1 MLYTDLENPTSNK
14 IYQEVG
20 YRRVGDTM
28 QSRFPQ
34 NAASEPSTT
43 AYRSACD
50 TSDSH
55 FSLARQRLRTAPQ
68 TVPLAVM
75 GEVPLGRLLT
85 RQLPARLEVRGS
97 EPLLNGPFAHQRGPV
112 SGPLGLAQLTVDEGA
127 KCGHVL
133 RRKHLTQKPEL
144 AVSDDGDG
152 AEARGAHYAHR
163 DDAGEDGLLEV
174 EAAGDPDE
182 VAYDIAEHEQEQ
194 PRRDQSGQ
202 DARMGA

>member
-50 TSDSH
+50 TSDGH

-68 TVPLAVM
+68 TVPL
-75 GEVPLGRLLT
+75 R
-85 RQLPARLEVRGS
+85 
-97 EPLLNGPFAHQRGPV
+97 
-112 SGPLGLAQLTVDEGA
+112 
-127 KCGHVL
+127 
-133 RRKHLTQKPEL
+133 
-144 AVSDDGDG
+144 
-152 AEARGAHYAHR
+152 
-163 DDAGEDGLLEV
+163 
-174 EAAGDPDE
+174 
-182 VAYDIAEHEQEQ
+182 
-194 PRRDQSGQ
+194 
-202 DARMGA
+202 